1 MNKKVYRDRRRITDP
16 PPFPAHCKHVFTQDA
31 EVRAVGT
38 VYSSPTDVAFLA
50 GARAFRVMLC
60 SG

>member
-16 PPFPAHCKHVFTQDA
+16 PPFPAHCQHVFTQDA

-38 VYSSPTDVAFLA
+38 VYSTPTYVAFYLE
-50 GARAFRVMLC
+50 LELLE
-60 SG
+60 